1 MTHHCTETPCPIC
14 IRELTEGAAS
24 WRDVPIIH
32 ITPIND
38 TREHVEEGQECDC
51 APTVML
57 LPDGNIMVTHNS
69 FDGRELSENTN
80 PTLN

>member
-1 MTHHCTETPCPIC
+1 MPYN
-14 IRELTEGAAS
+14 
-24 WRDVPIIH
+24 
-32 ITPIND
+32 TPIND